1 MQRLR
6 PYVLPGLFVFHLVVL
21 CVTLAAVSTQN
32 EAAAVVARFAI
43 VSQFFLTALF
53 AGLGSGAWSL
63 RIPSWGALAALSWLS
78 FAFFAVHSEGSA
90 PGFKGGN
97 NNALWGCVLAPPVC
111 WTVLVTL
118 LLGLRG
124 IPFLKWRFALQPT
137 LAAPQSNQPHQD
149 SLTRGILIVVA
160 SWAGVLMLLKDSWPW
175 SAAATAISESSDDLL
190 MVSGIAALVGAG
202 ALVVAGLAVSLTLTR
217 LADCM
222 FYRRRWPLPLLA
234 ILLTGTAIMSLLSFG
249 GPFKNGSERLLAV
262 LWLLAAMAAQP
273 LATLL
278 VMGLTGYR
286 LAPRKQPEPDAS
298 ESSFQAVTT
307 TTEKPAAN
315 WFLRLQRPHIAS
327 LVAVLLFFVGFV
339 PTGAL
344 NRHHLTIVSFWRSRL
359 LNNAGEITHLTLS
372 NGATNNSLRVLSDLD
387 NLQSLGLDRTQVTDA
402 GLVHL
407 KELTKLET
415 LFLSQNQIT
424 AAGLVY
430 LKDLTKLQILDLRYS
445 RITDAGLLHLKELT
459 GLKTLHLRRAQITD
473 AGFAEL
479 PGHKVAPPP
488 LLPPVRVR
496 LLATRCARQPQDTRR
511 V

>member
-1 MQRLR
+1 
-6 PYVLPGLFVFHLVVL
+6 
-21 CVTLAAVSTQN
+21 
-32 EAAAVVARFAI
+32 
-43 VSQFFLTALF
+43 
-53 AGLGSGAWSL
+53 
-63 RIPSWGALAALSWLS
+63 
-78 FAFFAVHSEGSA
+78 
-90 PGFKGGN
+90 
-97 NNALWGCVLAPPVC
+97 
-111 WTVLVTL
+111 
-118 LLGLRG
+118 
-124 IPFLKWRFALQPT
+124 
-137 LAAPQSNQPHQD
+137 
-149 SLTRGILIVVA
+149 
-160 SWAGVLMLLKDSWPW
+160 
-175 SAAATAISESSDDLL
+175 

-217 LADCM
+217 LADWM

-298 ESSFQAVTT
+298 ESSFQAATT

-387 NLQSLGLDRTQVTDA
+387 NLQSLGLNRTQVTDA

-407 KELTKLET
+407 KAMTNLQRLGLDNTKVT
-415 LFLSQNQIT
+415 D
-424 AAGLVY
+424 AGLMH
-430 LKDLTKLQILDLRYS
+430 LKGMTNLRVLDLYS
-445 RITDAGLLHLKELT
+445 AQGHMGVRLGHWEITDAGLVHIKGMTKLQELDLRGTKVTDAGLVHLKGMNLKLLGIPGPAT
-459 GLKTLHLRRAQITD
+459 TDLGLKNYMAACAASRTTLGLSNWKISDAGLMHLKGLTNLKSLDLSYTQVTDAGLVHLKGLTRLMSLKLNKLRHLNNTPITD
-473 AGFAEL
+473 AGLVHLKGLTNLQTLWIEGTQVSDAGLVHLKEMSSLWDLRLHDTKITDAGLVHLKGLTNLEQLWLVGTKITDAGLADIKGLTKLRKLRLGFNPMITRAGIADLQKAL
-479 PGHKVAPPP
+479 PNCDI
-488 LLPPVRVR
+488 R
-496 LLATRCARQPQDTRR
+496 
-511 V
+511 